1 MNLSYDLL
9 ELRNRRQF
17 LVARNVEFGLRAV
30 PLHPH
35 RLQLA
40 GRFHVFQRLVDSG
53 QQFRLALLD
62 AQRGG
67 FPVKAF
73 REEAVLAATFIDKAN
88 AGRLR
93 QSQALD
99 LALLRWMVRHMPH
112 ARLLLLGRR
121 SAPAELP
128 AALCAGAH
136 GYFCMRDSHEQL
148 LATAGLVLQGLLC
161 FPADTHRALGQW
173 QPPPQAL
180 AATALRQPSP
190 AHREFLRWVAHPA
203 GLAYADIARRM
214 GRSERAVEKYRAVL
228 FKRHGIKS
236 RMGLVYL
243 ARQLGLEG

>member
-1 MNLSYDLL
+1 MSTHAHAFTMAIVHA
-9 ELRNRRQF
+9 EPFLR
-17 LVARNVEFGLRAV
+17 
-30 PLHPH
+30 H
-35 RLQLA
+35 
-40 GRFHVFQRLVDSG
+40 S
-53 QQFRLALLD
+53 
-62 AQRGG
+62 
-67 FPVKAF
+67 
-73 REEAVLAATFIDKAN
+73 LAALFTAN
-88 AGRLR
+88 ARCTVQWQADNGPALKRAAATGHLPGLVLLCLDMAC
-93 QSQALD
+93 ALD
-99 LALLRWMVRHMPH
+99 HALLRWMARHMPH
-112 ARLLLLGRR
+112 ARLLLLGRLP
-121 SAPAELP
+121 APAELP

-136 GYFCMRDSHEQL
+136 GYFCMRDGHEQL

-243 ARQLGLEG
+243 ARQLGLGG